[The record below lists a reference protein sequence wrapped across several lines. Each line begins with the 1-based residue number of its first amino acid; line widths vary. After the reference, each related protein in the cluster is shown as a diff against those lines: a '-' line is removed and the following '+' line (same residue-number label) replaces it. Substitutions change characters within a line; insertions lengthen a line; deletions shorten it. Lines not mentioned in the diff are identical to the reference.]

1 MHVPREICFKK
12 HWGLQWDWE
21 LLVWKGGNCT
31 WFALETERGGWPQK
45 RILCS
50 LSQCIINQTVCI
62 LRQWGPSWLI
72 HGGFTQSYLRK
83 DWSWGEL
90 EKFDLYREKGQLGSP
105 WADFTSVIFPH
116 SMVKKKWKLQIT
128 CETRW
133 WGSTVREKELVPCE
147 KEVRI
152 KSTRK
157 KKYDNSSK
165 KPTSLWK
172 EMWEKKCFKNYSV
185 WTWDF
190 QGPLRW
196 GRTWFLIHHVPG
208 KEHRNRR
215 DARFLGKPET
225 T

>member
-116 SMVKKKWKLQIT
+116 SMAKKKMKAPNYMWNQMMGKHSKRKGISTMWKRSEDKKHT
-128 CETRW
+128 
-133 WGSTVREKELVPCE
+133 KEE
-147 KEVRI
+147 IWQFFQKAY
-152 KSTRK
+152 KSLKRNVRK
-157 KKYDNSSK
+157 K
-165 KPTSLWK
+165 
-172 EMWEKKCFKNYSV
+172 MF
-185 WTWDF
+185 
-190 QGPLRW
+190 
-196 GRTWFLIHHVPG
+196 
-208 KEHRNRR
+208 
-215 DARFLGKPET
+215 
-225 T
+225 